1 MHNIFQTGF
10 AWRRLLVVV
19 SISLVVS
26 GCQQKSHGSPEGYDF
41 NKAQRR
47 EFKKILNEISG
58 LYFDRDSQSLL
69 AISDSKDNIFQIDL
83 KAQKL
88 KDYVVNFA
96 KQADFEDI
104 VKVGNTVYVLVSDGT
119 LIAVNKSKDSASTR
133 SFPFKKGKNDFESL
147 YHDPALNGLV
157 ILCKTCEQEKGLKT
171 RSAFR
176 FDLDSLRFDTVP
188 IFAISI
194 DSVKNKVLNSDVSFK
209 PSAAAINPAD
219 SLLYILASS
228 GKLLVV
234 TDRRGKVLHGY
245 NLNPDRNPQAEGI
258 AFSPNGTMFVSNEGK
273 YGKATLQVFH
283 YTARVPSQKKSNRRK

>member
-1 MHNIFQTGF
+1 MHNIFQTVF
-10 AWRRLLVVV
+10 ARRGYILVVF
-19 SISLVVS
+19 ISLLIS
-26 GCQQKSHGSPEGYDF
+26 ACRQKSHGSPEGYDF

-47 EFKKILNEISG
+47 EFKKVLNEISG

-88 KDYVVNFA
+88 KDYAVNFA
-96 KQADFEDI
+96 KRADFEDI
-104 VKVGNTVYVLVSDGT
+104 VKVGKTVYVLISDGT
-119 LIAVNKSKDSASTR
+119 ILAVNKIGDSTRTR
-133 SFPFKKGKNDFESL
+133 SFPFRKGKNDFESL
-147 YHDPALNGLV
+147 YYDPALNGLV
-157 ILCKTCEQEKGLKT
+157 ILCKTCEHEKGKKT

-176 FDLDSLRFDTVP
+176 FDLDSLRFDSS
-188 IFAISI
+188 ILYEISI
-194 DSVKNKVLNSDVSFK
+194 DSVKNKVLNSDISFK

-234 TDRRGKVLHGY
+234 TDRKGKVLHGY

-273 YGKATLQVFH
+273 YGKATLQVFS
-283 YTARVPSQKKSNRRK
+283 YYRRVATQKKSNRRK